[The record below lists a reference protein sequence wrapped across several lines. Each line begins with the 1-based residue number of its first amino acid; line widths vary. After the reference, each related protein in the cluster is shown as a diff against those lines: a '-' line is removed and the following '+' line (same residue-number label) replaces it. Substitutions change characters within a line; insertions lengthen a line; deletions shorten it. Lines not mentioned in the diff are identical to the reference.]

1 MSPLIA
7 ATHLLTVASL
17 LAEQGPPSIMD
28 SMGGFAPMILI
39 LGMFYFLLIRPEGKK
54 DKARRTR
61 LSDIDVGTKVV
72 LNGGLLGEITKLE
85 DHVANVKLG
94 KGVTVS
100 VLRKEILD
108 TQDAKLQALESE
120 GEKK

>member
-1 MSPLIA
+1 M
-7 ATHLLTVASL
+7 
-17 LAEQGPPSIMD
+17 
-28 SMGGFAPMILI
+28 
-39 LGMFYFLLIRPEGKK
+39 
-54 DKARRTR
+54 
-61 LSDIDVGTKVV
+61 GTKVV

>member
-1 MSPLIA
+1 
-7 ATHLLTVASL
+7 
-17 LAEQGPPSIMD
+17 
-28 SMGGFAPMILI
+28 MILI